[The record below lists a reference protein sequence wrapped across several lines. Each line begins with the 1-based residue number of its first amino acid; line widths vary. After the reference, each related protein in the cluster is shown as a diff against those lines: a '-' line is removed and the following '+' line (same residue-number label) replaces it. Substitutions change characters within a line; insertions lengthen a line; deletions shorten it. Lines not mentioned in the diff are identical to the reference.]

1 MINLEQLPSDIINN
15 IYDQLNF
22 KSKIN
27 LKFVTHFFAKYPIT
41 NLLDAPYKKLT
52 NDILKLYPLCIKLN
66 IYDCLG
72 VSEISHLTNL
82 QVLYANNCCIR
93 NCELKVLTNL
103 TQLDVSNNER
113 IVNLNRLTKL
123 KILRANHIWHKCGV
137 DTDGISALR
146 NLTELDIRGNKN
158 ITNLNHL
165 VNLRTLDIGD
175 GCRINYEGIST
186 LTNLTKL
193 SLRGNCRITHLDH
206 LINLTDLDIS
216 HNSKISDISS
226 FIKLR
231 ILRVNDKY
239 RINNNCVDVNIC
251 DRTLDQLCGWNYR
264 KSLVNKTY
272 NINGNKINTI
282 NNSIELHIEDNKII
296 IIN

>member
-1 MINLEQLPSDIINN
+1 MINLKQLPSDIINN

-66 IYDCLG
+66 IFWG
-72 VSEISHLTNL
+72 PNMPEISHLTNL
-82 QVLYANNCCIR
+82 QVLYANTCGIR

-113 IVNLNRLTKL
+113 IVNLNRLTNL
-123 KILRANHIWHKCGV
+123 KILRATNIWSKCGV
-137 DTDGISALR
+137 DSDGISALR
-146 NLTELDIRGNKN
+146 NLTELDICGNKN

-165 VNLRTLDIGD
+165 VNLRTLDIGN

-193 SLRGNCRITHLDH
+193 SLRDDCRITHIDH

-216 HNSKISDISS
+216 DNSKISDISS
-226 FIKLR
+226 FINLR
-231 ILRVNDKY
+231 ILRVN
-239 RINNNCVDVNIC
+239 RIHRIYNNYVELNIC
-251 DRTLDQLCGWNYR
+251 NKKEDQLVHFNFG

-282 NNSIELHIEDNKII
+282 NNSIELHIGDNKII